1 MRRHAPRRP
10 PPGIWILPPAAAAG
24 GLLESPPPPG
34 QPGPETTGERPISI
48 RIIARLIARPDAID
62 ALRAEC
68 LAMLEPTRKEAGCV
82 RYELLANIANPAEFT
97 FVEEWA
103 DQAAIDAH
111 MATPHLKGL
120 VANTQALLAE
130 PLDVRLYT
138 LA

>member
-1 MRRHAPRRP
+1 MIYVIATMTIK
-10 PPGIWILPPAAAAG
+10 PGTRDKVLAAA
-24 GLLESPPPPG
+24 
-34 QPGPETTGERPISI
+34 QPCIE
-48 RIIARLIARPDAID
+48 A
-62 ALRAEC
+62 
-68 LAMLEPTRKEAGCV
+68 TRKEAGCV

>member
-1 MRRHAPRRP
+1 MYNPVLMPAPAVGVSEPQAKSMFRDS
-10 PPGIWILPPAAAAG
+10 L
-24 GLLESPPPPG
+24 
-34 QPGPETTGERPISI
+34 
-48 RIIARLIARPDAID
+48 D

-111 MATPHLKGL
+111 MATAHLKGL

>member
-1 MRRHAPRRP
+1 M
-10 PPGIWILPPAAAAG
+10 
-24 GLLESPPPPG
+24 
-34 QPGPETTGERPISI
+34 SI
-48 RIIARLIARPDAID
+48 RIIARFIARPDAID

-68 LAMLEPTRKEAGCV
+68 LAMLEPTRKETGCI
-82 RYELLANIANPAEFT
+82 RYELLANTANPAEFT

>member
-1 MRRHAPRRP
+1 M
-10 PPGIWILPPAAAAG
+10 
-24 GLLESPPPPG
+24 
-34 QPGPETTGERPISI
+34 SI

-111 MATPHLKGL
+111 MQTPHLKAV
-120 VANTQALLAE
+120 VADSAPLLAA
-130 PLDVRLYT
+130 PLDVRFLT
-138 LA
+138 QV